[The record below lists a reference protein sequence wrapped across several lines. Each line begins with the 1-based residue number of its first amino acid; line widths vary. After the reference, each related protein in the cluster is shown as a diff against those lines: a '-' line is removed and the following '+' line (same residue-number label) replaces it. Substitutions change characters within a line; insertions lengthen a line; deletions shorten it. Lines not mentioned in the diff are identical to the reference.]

1 MPIVRYFLDPNN
13 PPTMSEETKARLDA
27 MTDEELTRNALED
40 PDNPPWTEDEFLRG
54 HTGQRIR
61 LLRQALDL
69 TQPQFA
75 ERYKINL
82 GRLRDLEQGR
92 TTPDSA
98 FVAYLTVIEREREA
112 VDRALAS

>member
-1 MPIVRYFLDPNN
+1 MAIVRYRLDPAN
-13 PPTMSEETKARLDA
+13 PPRMNDEAKARLDA
-27 MTDEELTRNALED
+27 MTDEDLMRNALED

-54 HTGQRIR
+54 HTGRRIR
-61 LLRQALDL
+61 LLRQTLDL

-75 ERYKINL
+75 ERYRINL
-82 GRLRDLEQGR
+82 ARLRDLEQGR

-98 FVAYLTVIEREREA
+98 FLAYLTVIEREREA